1 MNSVRI
7 KIDLD
12 LCNSCKMCFK
22 ACFVDVIRWDD
33 EQEKPIVAYPED
45 CCWCLS
51 CEEACTAQCIE
62 VIPTMPVPL
71 PKHV

>member
-1 MNSVRI
+1 MDSVKI
-7 KIDLD
+7 EIDLD

-22 ACFVDVIRWDD
+22 VCFVDVYRWDD

-45 CCWCLS
+45 CVWCLA

-62 VIPTMPVPL
+62 VAPTIPVRLPVL
-71 PKHV
+71 Y